1 MDLKCPVCN
10 NQHLDAFEF
19 HGEEVDCCHKCGGLW
34 FENGELNSALSTA
47 DNDDDAVRAE
57 ENLGKHLGKTRIH
70 CIHCDIPLERYHLMQ
85 EFQLEVDVCHKCS
98 GVFIEGHER
107 DKVVTSPKVRQ
118 LVSEL
123 NGKVGFKTWV
133 FQFLSQMPVE
143 FNLKP
148 KTTPWVTYTLILLNV
163 LIFLMHGM
171 SDKNTLWVY
180 EHFSIQAGQLAAGEE
195 PWTLLTHMFLHGGWM
210 HLIGNMYFL
219 YVVGDNLEDAMGR
232 GNYLLSYLGCGIAAA
247 LAQLASDHTSMIYN
261 VGASGAI
268 AGLFGMYLLWFRYAS
283 LTFMFVVYQK
293 KLSPM
298 LFFAIWLMFNLLGV
312 LMQGQ
317 GVAYWAHIGGFVAG
331 LVLGLALKSKVMANN
346 PTLALLNQPEVK
358 VSR

>member
-1 MDLKCPVCN
+1 MALKCPVCADRA
-10 NQHLDAFEF
+10 LDVFEF
-19 HGEEVDCCHKCGGLW
+19 HGEEVDCCHHCGGLW

-57 ENLGKHLGKTRIH
+57 ENLGKHLGKTQIH
-70 CIHCDIPLERYHLMQ
+70 CIHCDIPLERYHLME
-85 EFQLEVDVCHKCS
+85 EFQLEVEVCHKCS

-107 DKVVTSPKVRQ
+107 EKVVSSPRVRQ
-118 LVSEL
+118 LVGEL
-123 NGKVGFKTWV
+123 NGKVGFKTWI

-148 KTTPWVTYTLILLNV
+148 KITPWVTYTLIALNV
-163 LIFLMHGM
+163 LIFLMYGM
-171 SDKNTLWVY
+171 SNKNTLWVY
-180 EHFSIQAGQLAAGEE
+180 EHLSIQAAQVMELSE

-232 GNYLLSYLGCGIAAA
+232 RNYLLSYLACGLVAAFAQIAADPA
-247 LAQLASDHTSMIYN
+247 SMIFN

-268 AGLFGMYLLWFRYAS
+268 AGLFGMYLMWFRHAS
-283 LTFMFVVYQK
+283 LTFMFLIYQK
-293 KLSPM
+293 KLSPQM
-298 LFFAIWLMFNLLGV
+298 FFALWLLFNFVGLLFG
-312 LMQGQ
+312 GQ

-331 LVLGLALKSKVMANN
+331 LAIGWKMKQGIMERN
-346 PTLALLNQPEVK
+346 PTLSLLNQPEVK
-358 VSR
+358 ISR